1 MKIKHTVV
9 VLGIGFML
17 IIIGA
22 LFKIM
27 HCDLGNELL
36 VTGMLV
42 KIIGG
47 ILLLYKLLTHPK
59 FKDFLNS

>member
-1 MKIKHTVV
+1 MKIKHKVV

-27 HCDLGNELL
+27 HWDLGNELL
-36 VTGMLV
+36 VTGMLA